1 MRFKHTALVFLLL
14 LSVAGSL
21 FGHQP
26 PTHLSQVG
34 DHWTA
39 WNPPV
44 SFPEGADVYTVGS
57 GDTLWDLADR
67 FYGDPYLWPQLW
79 ERNRY
84 ILDAHWIYPG
94 DPLLVSIQV
103 TPIGAIAA
111 ATDDAEASAE
121 DDEETGDGLRLDRS
135 SEAPE
140 PLGFESDIYC
150 SGFIGDLDL
159 AFEREVSGSEFQALM
174 PNIGND
180 GGLAGRSRFGARE
193 TVKVDLTTGDVI
205 YLDGGIGAGLTPGMS
220 FVAIAPREPVTH
232 PVTGDTM
239 GRFYRFSGRVRVL
252 SVQEDSAIAEIT
264 HTCMPIN
271 IGDGLQPFEPIPV
284 PLARRGRMVGV
295 NDPVSARQLDDAP
308 VIIRSEAGIFT
319 VGQDHVVYLDR
330 GSDEM
335 TPGDI
340 FTIYRLHNSDLPPVV
355 IGEVG
360 VLTTHE
366 NSSVAKV
373 LESRYAVY
381 IGDRLARKH

>member
-1 MRFKHTALVFLLL
+1 MKYKHTALVFLVL
-14 LSVAGSL
+14 LSVTGSL

-26 PTHLSQVG
+26 PTHLSRVG

-39 WNPPV
+39 WDPPV

-94 DPLLVSIQV
+94 DPLLVSMQV
-103 TPIGAIAA
+103 TPIGDIAA
-111 ATDDAEASAE
+111 ATDEAESSAGE
-121 DDEETGDGLRLDRS
+121 DDEGGLRLDRS
-135 SEAPE
+135 REAPE

-150 SGFIGDLDL
+150 SGFIDDLDL
-159 AFEREVSGSEFQALM
+159 TFEREVIGSEFQALM
-174 PNIGND
+174 PSIGS
-180 GGLAGRSRFGARE
+180 GEGLSGRSQYGARA

-205 YLDGGIGAGLTPGMS
+205 YLDGGMAAGLTPGMI
-220 FVAIAPREPVTH
+220 FAAIAPREPVTH
-232 PVTGDTM
+232 PVSGQTM

-252 SVQEDSAIAEIT
+252 SVQEESAIAEIT

-271 IGDGLQPFEPIPV
+271 VGDGLRPFEPIPV

-295 NDPVSARQLDDAP
+295 NDPVSAHQLDDAP
-308 VIIRSEAGIFT
+308 MIIRSEAGIFT

-330 GSDEM
+330 GSDDLK
-335 TPGDI
+335 PGDI
-340 FTIYRLHNSDLPPVV
+340 FTIYRLHENDLPPVV

-373 LESRYAVY
+373 LESRYAVF